1 VGWICVLAGPASF
14 IFQPVLSESFR
25 RTVTTKRILA
35 RHRETVEHPF
45 GIIKQWMNQSGAVG
59 YILPSPVSA
68 QHGGGHATLI
78 PAPSEMHA
86 EIPVFEPQPKALAGL
101 SRRLKAAFDPYA
113 ILEPR
118 RMWVE
123 F

>member
-1 VGWICVLAGPASF
+1 M
-14 IFQPVLSESFR
+14 R
-25 RTVTTKRILA
+25 REVR
-35 RHRETVEHPF
+35 
-45 GIIKQWMNQSGAVG
+45 QAV
-59 YILPSPVSA
+59 A

-78 PAPSEMHA
+78 PAQMRA
-86 EIPVFEPQPKALAGL
+86 EIPVFEPQPKALAGF

>member
-1 VGWICVLAGPASF
+1 LVL
-14 IFQPVLSESFR
+14 
-25 RTVTTKRILA
+25 TTKLNCTA
-35 RHRETVEHPF
+35 P
-45 GIIKQWMNQSGAVG
+45 AV
-59 YILPSPVSA
+59 A
-68 QHGGGHATLI
+68 QHGGGHATLF
-78 PAPSEMHA
+78 PAPSEMRA

>member
-1 VGWICVLAGPASF
+1 MNVASAA
-14 IFQPVLSESFR
+14 ISPPPLGTLDDRPGTKESARSERDARKARLDDIDEMR
-25 RTVTTKRILA
+25 REVR
-35 RHRETVEHPF
+35 
-45 GIIKQWMNQSGAVG
+45 QAV
-59 YILPSPVSA
+59 A

-78 PAPSEMHA
+78 PAPSEMRV

>member
-1 VGWICVLAGPASF
+1 MGYRCSNAKGKRATASKRPLCQRRIARSLVL
-14 IFQPVLSESFR
+14 
-25 RTVTTKRILA
+25 TTKLNCTA
-35 RHRETVEHPF
+35 P
-45 GIIKQWMNQSGAVG
+45 AV
-59 YILPSPVSA
+59 A
-68 QHGGGHATLI
+68 QHGGGHATLF
-78 PAPSEMHA
+78 PAPSEMRT
-86 EIPVFEPQPKALAGL
+86 EIPVFEPQSKALAGL